1 MDVEIRAAE
10 DTMNAYITDQI
21 ARDHLDHLLADAV
34 IARRVRAVRQSRRAA
49 SRRTKTPARAHPTSR
64 ARAVVS
70 NVVSRPVAAF
80 QSWLAAGL
88 L

>member
-1 MDVEIRAAE
+1 
-10 DTMNAYITDQI
+10 MNAYITDRI
-21 ARDHLDHLLADAV
+21 ARDHVDQLLADAV
-34 IARRVRAVRQSRRAA
+34 IARRVRSVRKSRRAA

-64 ARAVVS
+64 ARAAVS
-70 NVVSRPVAAF
+70 SVITRPVAAF